1 MPYVLAHPPAIV
13 QAHNQYYHKQQ
24 QDEQHYEKPNFPL
37 FFIIWKCLK
46 VSGSMVLDDLR
57 PYRYHKIRYKTV
69 HCNIDLHC
77 DALRRIHYRTT
88 KQVEQHVHS
97 LVFE

>member
-1 MPYVLAHPPAIV
+1 MHG
-13 QAHNQYYHKQQ
+13 
-24 QDEQHYEKPNFPL
+24 
-37 FFIIWKCLK
+37 LK

-69 HCNIDLHC
+69 HCSIDLHC

>member
-1 MPYVLAHPPAIV
+1 MSSIMKNRISRFYNLEMHG
-13 QAHNQYYHKQQ
+13 
-24 QDEQHYEKPNFPL
+24 
-37 FFIIWKCLK
+37 LK

-69 HCNIDLHC
+69 HCSIDLHC